1 VTWVK
6 VCGLTRAE
14 DIEVAVAAGAD
25 AIGLVL
31 IAESPRAVTVDS
43 AAELASGV
51 SAETFL
57 LTKDLGPE
65 DIVAAALAT
74 GVDGVQPY
82 GLNAD
87 EAARAATEAGL
98 LLLRPVL
105 NGDLASIPENQLLL
119 FDGAGP
125 GGLGGTGM
133 VLDEIRIPVT
143 DRRFVLAGGLGPE
156 TVARV
161 IRKVRPYGVD
171 ASSKLEIRPG
181 IKDHARVELFVQAA
195 KQA

>member
-1 VTWVK
+1 MTWVK

-119 FDGAGP
+119 FDSAGP
-125 GGLGGTGM
+125 AGLGGTGM

>member
-25 AIGLVL
+25 AIGLVF

-65 DIVAAALAT
+65 DIVAAAIAT

-105 NGDLASIPENQLLL
+105 KGDLASIPENQLLL
-119 FDGAGP
+119 FDSAGP

-133 VLDEIRIPVT
+133 VLDETRIPVT

-156 TVARV
+156 TVAQV

>member
-6 VCGLTRAE
+6 VCGLTRAD
-14 DIEVAVAAGAD
+14 DIAVAVGAGAD

-31 IAESPRAVTVDS
+31 IAESPRAITIDM

-51 SAETFL
+51 SAETYL

-82 GLNAD
+82 GRNAD

-98 LLLRPVL
+98 LLLRPAS
-105 NGDLASIPENQLLL
+105 NGDLALIPENQLLL
-119 FDGAGP
+119 FDSAGP
-125 GGLGGTGM
+125 GELGGTGN
-133 VLDEIRIPVT
+133 VLDETRIPLT

-161 IRKVRPYGVD
+161 IRRVRPYGVD

>member
-14 DIEVAVAAGAD
+14 DIAVAVAAGAD
-25 AIGLVL
+25 AIGLIL
-31 IAESPRAVTVDS
+31 IAESPRAVTVDM

-51 SAETFL
+51 SVETFL

-87 EAARAATEAGL
+87 EAAMAATEAGL

-105 NGDLASIPENQLLL
+105 DGELASIPEDQLLL
-119 FDGAGP
+119 FDSAGP
-125 GGLGGTGM
+125 GGLGGTGI
-133 VLDEIRIPVT
+133 VLDETRIPPT

-156 TVARV
+156 TVAQV
-161 IRKVRPYGVD
+161 IRKLHPYGVD

-181 IKDHARVELFVQAA
+181 IKDHARVELFVRTA